1 VCVCVCWGEG
11 EFIKMVIHF
20 KQLRKEHPAI
30 LQKHNRENTWW
41 LVASTGLRIIREPSE
56 KDVKDNIIS
65 Q

>member
-1 VCVCVCWGEG
+1 
-11 EFIKMVIHF
+11 MVIHF

-56 KDVKDNIIS
+56 KDAKDNIIS